1 MFQYI
6 NIQVVPGGE
15 LVVTCSRYEVVLLR
29 HIRRQVGRPGGGQV
43 QGEYIQVVERV
54 PVEYQGVVTCVDSDG
69 STLIIGDSL
78 VFTTHHHENTIL
90 HFAGTSNALLV
101 WDIESKGFIRK
112 IGSGNENV

>member
-1 MFQYI
+1 M
-6 NIQVVPGGE
+6 
-15 LVVTCSRYEVVLLR
+15 
-29 HIRRQVGRPGGGQV
+29 GRPGGGQV

-78 VFTTHHHENTIL
+78 QCSLSTHGNTIL
-90 HFAGTSNALLV
+90 HFAGTSNSLLV

-112 IGSGNENV
+112 IGSGNENVKICLLAAFS

>member
-1 MFQYI
+1 MFQYV

-78 VFTTHHHENTIL
+78 QCSLPIIL
-90 HFAGTSNALLV
+90 
-101 WDIESKGFIRK
+101 K
-112 IGSGNENV
+112 IQYYILQEPVMHYLFGI

>member
-1 MFQYI
+1 M
-6 NIQVVPGGE
+6 
-15 LVVTCSRYEVVLLR
+15 VTCSRYEVVLLR

-69 STLIIGDSL
+69 STLIIGDSFHS

-90 HFAGTSNALLV
+90 HFAGTSNSLLV

>member
-1 MFQYI
+1 M
-6 NIQVVPGGE
+6 PGGE

-78 VFTTHHHENTIL
+78 QCFLPIIMKIQYYIL
-90 HFAGTSNALLV
+90 QEPAIHYLFG
-101 WDIESKGFIRK
+101 I
-112 IGSGNENV
+112 

>member
-1 MFQYI
+1 M
-6 NIQVVPGGE
+6 
-15 LVVTCSRYEVVLLR
+15 VTCSRYEVVLLR

-78 VFTTHHHENTIL
+78 QCSPTIIMKIHFTFCRYQQCTTCLGYRIKRFHQENR
-90 HFAGTSNALLV
+90 F
-101 WDIESKGFIRK
+101 W
-112 IGSGNENV
+112 

>member
-1 MFQYI
+1 M
-6 NIQVVPGGE
+6 
-15 LVVTCSRYEVVLLR
+15 TCSRYEVVLLR

-78 VFTTHHHENTIL
+78 QCQCSLPIIMKYNITFCRNQQCTTCLGYRIKRFHQENR
-90 HFAGTSNALLV
+90 F
-101 WDIESKGFIRK
+101 W
-112 IGSGNENV
+112 

>member
-1 MFQYI
+1 M
-6 NIQVVPGGE
+6 
-15 LVVTCSRYEVVLLR
+15 VTCSRYEVVLLR

-78 VFTTHHHENTIL
+78 QCSLQHENTIL

-112 IGSGNENV
+112 IGSGNENI